1 MSRIHD
7 ALKKAQQERSG
18 SSTNSNDSAWP
29 RMEEMTGMSGRPA
42 AVLESPEISHGDTL
56 EQNGKMGVEAIL
68 SRCRQSQWN
77 PDRTALLFMDNEGH
91 AAAKEVFRTLRTRLY
106 QIRSVQP
113 LKTVLVTSALPG
125 EGKTFVTSNLAQSIV
140 RQRERRVLLIDGD
153 LRISRLHEP
162 LGAPSSPGL
171 SEYLLGQSDEMSV
184 LQRGRED
191 NLFLI
196 AGGKTAPNPTEL
208 LANGRLEKLLAYLA
222 PAFDWILIDSPPTIP
237 VSDATILAKQSDGV
251 LMVVRAG
258 STPFDL
264 AQKACQEFRDKPVLG
279 AVLNRAEF
287 RASYGGY
294 DYGKYGYT
302 PGSATERYQS

>member
-7 ALKKAQQERSG
+7 ALKKAEQERSG
-18 SSTNSNDSAWP
+18 SLTSANDSAWP
-29 RMEEMTGMSGRPA
+29 AIENMAGISNRSA
-42 AVLESPEISHGDTL
+42 AVLDSPEITHIEPTAKPSP
-56 EQNGKMGVEAIL
+56 MGVEAIL
-68 SRCRQSQWN
+68 SRCRQTQWN
-77 PDRTALLFMDNEGH
+77 PDPAALLFGDSADH

-106 QIRSVQP
+106 QIRSVQT

-162 LGAPSSPGL
+162 LGAPSTPGL
-171 SEYLLGQSDEMSV
+171 SEYLLGQSDELSV

-191 NLFLI
+191 NLFLV
-196 AGGKTAPNPTEL
+196 AGGKTASNPTEL
-208 LANGRLEKLLAYLA
+208 LANGKLEKLLSFLA

-237 VSDATILAKQSDGV
+237 VSDATILARQCDGV

-302 PGSATERYQS
+302 SGSAPDGSQS

>member
-18 SSTNSNDSAWP
+18 SSTSPNDSAWSSID
-29 RMEEMTGMSGRPA
+29 EMSGISGRSA
-42 AVLESPEISHGDTL
+42 AVLEAPETGRP
-56 EQNGKMGVEAIL
+56 ENGANSGPIGVEAIL
-68 SRCRQSQWN
+68 ARCRQSQWN
-77 PDRTALLFMDNEGH
+77 PDPSALLFNDNEGH

-113 LKTVLVTSALPG
+113 LRTVLVTSALPG

-162 LGAPSSPGL
+162 LGAPSTPGL
-171 SEYLLGQSDEMSV
+171 SEYLLGQADEVSV

-208 LANGRLEKLLAYLA
+208 LANGRMEKLLAYLA
-222 PAFDWILIDSPPTIP
+222 PAFDWVLIDSPPTIP
-237 VSDATILAKQSDGV
+237 VSDATILAKQCDGV

-264 AQKACQEFRDKPVLG
+264 AQKACQEFRDKPLLG

-287 RASYGGY
+287 SASYGGY
-294 DYGKYGYT
+294 DYGKYGYSST
-302 PGSATERYQS
+302 NAS

>member
-18 SSTNSNDSAWP
+18 SSSSADESAWQAID
-29 RMEEMTGMSGRPA
+29 EMPGMSGRPA
-42 AVLESPEISHGDTL
+42 AVLDSPEIGRVESP
-56 EQNGKMGVEAIL
+56 GKGAPMGVEVLLA
-68 SRCRQSQWN
+68 RCRQNQWN
-77 PDRTALLFMDNEGH
+77 PDPEALLFSDSDGH
-91 AAAKEVFRTLRTRLY
+91 PAAREVFRTLRTRLY

-113 LKTVLVTSALPG
+113 LLKVLVTSPLPG
-125 EGKTFVTSNLAQSIV
+125 DGKTFVASNLAQSIV

-153 LRISRLHEP
+153 LRISRLHER
-162 LGAPSSPGL
+162 LGAPCTPGL
-171 SEYLLGQSDEMSV
+171 SEYLLGESDELSV
-184 LQRGRED
+184 MQRGRED

-196 AGGKTAPNPTEL
+196 AGGKTPSNPTEL
-208 LANGRLEKLLAYLA
+208 LGNGRLETLLARLT
-222 PAFDWILIDSPPTIP
+222 PAFDWILIDSPPAVP
-237 VSDATILAKQSDGV
+237 VSDASILAKQCDGV

-258 STPFDL
+258 ATPFDL
-264 AQKACQEFRDKPVLG
+264 AQKACQEFRDKPVVG

-302 PGSATERYQS
+302 PESTEDTSRS